1 MSEIKTTET
10 GELNNATPLTA
21 DKLTTG
27 HAQLIVLNT
36 KREEL
41 KESLKRIDAQIN
53 EILPFIE
60 FDQLFQD
67 DDGTVF
73 MVEKPTGTFVEF
85 KEWKIR
91 RTRRQDEPTSSTRL
105 AIKTVEEAGLIVKNK
120 HVNKKS

>member
-1 MSEIKTTET
+1 MSKIKIDKN
-10 GELNNATPLTA
+10 GEFNATPITA

-27 HAQLIVLNT
+27 HVQLIVLNT

-41 KESLKRIDAQIN
+41 KESLKRLDAQIN

-60 FDQLFQD
+60 FNQLFQA

-73 MVEKPTGTFVEF
+73 VIEKPTGTFVEF
-85 KEWKIR
+85 KEWNIR

-105 AIKTVEEAGLIVKNK
+105 AIKTVEEAGLIVRNK